1 MMGLDELN
9 FLKETLLNID
19 EIDEEINKLNQESQE
34 SKINISNKKETIKNL
49 QNRVIEYDNQVK
61 KAQKSSQE
69 IHVYSNLVYEVDKMA
84 TREGDRE
91 MKVFDWEEELDSY
104 WKDSHKKVGGLG
116 FLNGMI
122 VFCLFSMI
130 ILILSAA
137 LIKVLIGDNTFLHKT
152 TEETTRAEQIIVV
165 LYTIL
170 IAFCSAYLTDKIS
183 VNIKIKRY
191 QKTKKIIESEFGEL
205 GYFSSIEIEHLSY
218 TYIQKYG
225 AYCLSK
231 GHRPDSDVWGYN
243 DDMNKILIYTKMNE
257 RFSSLTRHLVPKI
270 LIPTDEE
277 KSEIKRI
284 EKQQDEVIALKKY
297 ISQGEKAKLEIPK
310 HKEKINLETKDTK
323 QLGTLVE
330 SNKSRVKQ
338 LDSER
343 AILWESISHMIP
355 YSNLIKQ

>member
-34 SKINISNKKETIKNL
+34 LKVNISNKKESIKNL
-49 QNRVIEYDNQVK
+49 QNQVIEYENQVK

-91 MKVFDWEEELDSY
+91 MKVFEWKEELKSY

-122 VFCLFSMI
+122 VFCLFAMI
-130 ILILSAA
+130 ILILSKAVIVA
-137 LIKVLIGDNTFLHKT
+137 LIGDNSFLHESSDEMSGGDKFF
-152 TEETTRAEQIIVV
+152 AG
-165 LYTIL
+165 LYMIL
-170 IAFCSAYLTDKIS
+170 LAFCSAYLTYKIS
-183 VNIKIKRY
+183 VNINIKRY

-218 TYIQKYG
+218 TYRQKYG

-231 GHRPDSDVWGYN
+231 GHRPDSDVWEYN
-243 DDMNKILIYTKMNE
+243 DDMNEILIHSKMNE

-277 KSEIKRI
+277 KSENKRI
-284 EKQQDEVIALKKY
+284 EKQQLELIALKDY

-310 HKEKINLETKDTK
+310 HKERINLETEEITK
-323 QLGTLVE
+323 LETIIE
-330 SNKSRVKQ
+330 SNDNRINQ

-343 AILWESISHMIP
+343 ASLWKSISHMIP